1 MGRGAFG
8 KVSLSMH
15 KLSQQPVAIKSIK
28 KDSDFDIKKRILQ
41 EIEMIS
47 AIQHENVIRMFD
59 SFETQKHICFVIE
72 LCSGGD
78 LYSYIKKRRRL

>member
-47 AIQHENVIRMFD
+47 AIQHENVIRMFV
-59 SFETQKHICFVIE
+59 SEGFLALPRE
-72 LCSGGD
+72 
-78 LYSYIKKRRRL
+78 SYEFL